1 VQAGPGVKL
10 VVPNDDRGAGLV
22 THTSMAKT
30 LAFFL
35 GSLPTVSNSRPTNLF
50 ETLAFEFN
58 LHADRFDVSAEVF
71 FIHIY
76 FYHTTRIWVFMFIYI
91 YKCFQTTLGGTC

>member
-71 FIHIY
+71 FISHLLLP
-76 FYHTTRIWVFMFIYI
+76 HN
-91 YKCFQTTLGGTC
+91 